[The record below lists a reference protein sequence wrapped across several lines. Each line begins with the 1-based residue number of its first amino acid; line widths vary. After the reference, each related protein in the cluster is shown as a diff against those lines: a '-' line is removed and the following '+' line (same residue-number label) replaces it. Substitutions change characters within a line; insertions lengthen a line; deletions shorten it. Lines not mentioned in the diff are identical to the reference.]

1 MLEEYTYQEQ
11 PSGRTDTLVKAIE
24 KIEKLEKQL
33 AIAVEVLKYYEN
45 KRKCQKALEQ
55 IKEVENGNLSG
66 NKRATKRK
74 SVRNV

>member
-11 PSGRTDTLVKAIE
+11 PSGRTDTLVKALE

-66 NKRATKRK
+66 NKRTTKRK